1 MAFFGFS
8 AGIPLLL
15 VFSTLTAWLRDIGVE
30 RSTIGFFSWVGI
42 TFSIKVLWA
51 PVIDRASL
59 PVLTAALGKRR
70 GWMLLA
76 QVCLAIGIAAMA
88 VTDPIN
94 DVVRFAVLALFVAF
108 AAATQDVVIDA
119 WRIEAVDVRRQGA
132 MAATYIFGY
141 RLALLVTG
149 AGALYIADFAG
160 WTTAYLVMAAL
171 MSVGVITTLI
181 VDEPEHGVSEATL
194 DMERRLQKIFED
206 TAKLPGVLQ
215 RLEAW
220 FSAAIIG
227 PFVDFFS
234 RHGLQ
239 ALVILSLV
247 GLYKLSDIAMGVMA
261 NPFYIDLGFSL
272 SEIASIAK
280 VFGFIMIIV
289 GSTVGGIMVVRIGLM
304 RSLLAGA
311 ILVASTNL
319 LFVLMAQYGPDLR
332 LLALVISADNLTV
345 GISSV
350 VLVAYASSL
359 TNRAYTATQ
368 YALFSS
374 LMTLPGKFLAGFS
387 GVIVDATSYTVFF
400 LYAAA
405 LGAPAIILV
414 LYLMKKEGRVPAS
427 AADAKP

>member
-15 VFSTLTAWLRDIGVE
+15 VFSTLTAWLRDVGVE

-51 PVIDRASL
+51 PIIDRTSL
-59 PVLTAALGKRR
+59 PVLTALLGKRR
-70 GWMLLA
+70 AWMLLA
-76 QVCLAIGIAAMA
+76 QVSLVIGIAAMA
-88 VTDPIN
+88 ATDPVD
-94 DVVRFAVLALFVAF
+94 DVTRFALLALFVAF
-108 AAATQDVVIDA
+108 AAATQDVVVDA
-119 WRIEAVDVRRQGA
+119 WRIEAVEVQRQGA

-141 RLALLVTG
+141 RLALLVAG
-149 AGALYIADFAG
+149 AGALYIADFAS
-160 WTTAYLVMAAL
+160 WTMAYLAMAGL
-171 MSVGVITTLI
+171 MGVGIITTL
-181 VDEPEHGVSEATL
+181 VVEEPEHGVSEATL
-194 DMERRLQKIFED
+194 DMERRLQKIFEE
-206 TAKLPGVLQ
+206 TAKLPGPLQ

-220 FSAAIIG
+220 FSAAVVG

-234 RHGLQ
+234 RHGWH
-239 ALVILSLV
+239 ALMILLLI
-247 GLYKLSDIAMGVMA
+247 GFYKLSDITMGVMA

-272 SEIASIAK
+272 SEIASVAK
-280 VFGFIMIIV
+280 IFGFAMVIV
-289 GSTVGGIMVVRIGLM
+289 GSTVGGIMVARLGLM
-304 RSLLAGA
+304 RSMLTGA

-319 LFVLMAQYGPDLR
+319 LFALMAGHGADLR

-350 VLVAYASSL
+350 ALIAYISSL

-374 LMTLPGKFLAGFS
+374 LMTLPGKFIAGFS
-387 GVIVDATSYTVFF
+387 GVVVDVTNYTVFF

-405 LGAPAIILV
+405 LGIPAIALV
-414 LYLMKKEGRVPAS
+414 LYLMRTHPLSEES
-427 AADAKP
+427 AGDA